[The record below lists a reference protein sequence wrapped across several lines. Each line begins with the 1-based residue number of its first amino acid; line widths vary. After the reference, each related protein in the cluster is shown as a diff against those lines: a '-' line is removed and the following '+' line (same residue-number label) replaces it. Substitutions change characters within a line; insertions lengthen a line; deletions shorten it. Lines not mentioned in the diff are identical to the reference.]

1 MCSRID
7 VQFRSDHLLQYAG
20 FKLTYRVKNVSDT
33 ASNGTFDLEN
43 YIHILWEF
51 EKSALKLLTLT
62 RQDKYELN
70 NEVIY
75 PKEASEAIAFKA

>member
-20 FKLTYRVKNVSDT
+20 FKLTYRVKKVSDT

-51 EKSALKLLTLT
+51 EKSALKLLSSDTFQKMSPRLLADHKNQVT
-62 RQDKYELN
+62 E
-70 NEVIY
+70 
-75 PKEASEAIAFKA
+75 S